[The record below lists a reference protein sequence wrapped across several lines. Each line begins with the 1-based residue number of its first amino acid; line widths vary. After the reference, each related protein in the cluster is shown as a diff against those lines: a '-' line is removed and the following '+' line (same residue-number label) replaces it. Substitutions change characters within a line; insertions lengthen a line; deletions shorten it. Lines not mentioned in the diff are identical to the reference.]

1 MKAVLLCAG
10 QGTRLRPLTFCRPKH
25 LLPVAGR
32 AILDRVLEDLASAGV
47 DETIFVVG
55 RECDPLQDFIAEG
68 SRWGVRTRFCVQEEP
83 LGLAHA
89 LQCARKLVGED
100 ERFLMYLGDNLLG
113 GGVGAFAQD
122 FADGDE
128 AASLVVKPVPDP
140 RAFGVVVME
149 GGVVTRLVE
158 KPQEPPSDLA
168 IVGVYGFGP
177 QIWRAIESIEPSD
190 RGELEITDAINYLAQ
205 SGECVRCHV
214 MEDFWADAG
223 SPEALLAANRYF
235 LDRIERRIEGEVD
248 GASTVEG
255 AVQIEAGARITASRI
270 VGPCLIGPDTVV
282 QGCTVGPH
290 VAVGAGC
297 RLRDLAVS
305 DSIIDD
311 ASAVER
317 ISGRLEG
324 SLLGRG
330 VRVSGIGGG
339 EPLSICMADD
349 SVITSQS
356 G

>member
-32 AILDRVLEDLASAGV
+32 AVLDRVLEDLASAGV

-68 SRWGVRTRFCVQEEP
+68 SRWGVSAGFCVQKEP

-89 LQCARKLVGED
+89 LQCARELVGAD

-113 GGVGAFAQD
+113 GGVGAFARD
-122 FADGDE
+122 FAGGDA

-140 RAFGVVVME
+140 RAFGVVVMQD
-149 GGVVTRLVE
+149 GIVTRLVE

-177 QIWRAIESIEPSD
+177 QIWQAIESIEPSD

-205 SGECVRCHV
+205 SGQRVDCHV

-223 SPEALLAANRYF
+223 SPEALLAANRFF

-248 GASTVEG
+248 GSSTVEG
-255 AVQIEAGARITASRI
+255 AVQIDAGAKVSASRI

-282 QGCTVGPH
+282 QRCSIGPH
-290 VAVGAGC
+290 VSVGAGC
-297 RLRDLAVS
+297 SLSDLTVS

-311 ASAVER
+311 ASTVAQ
-317 ISGRLEG
+317 ISGHLER

-330 VRVSGIGGG
+330 VRIRQIGGSG
-339 EPLSICMADD
+339 PLSIYLADD